1 MSVPLVSSYFNPLD
15 GTQCSSHIFRRAKSH
30 LFFLNNGFPT
40 IKMNSRTDSSSLRQ
54 FFHSHQH
61 FYAPIHS
68 MSSENDGSRTIPS
81 SSSCSSS
88 SSNSTSESEDFSER
102 TGVTDAETDS
112 DADDEPNM
120 AVPFQEYGKDYDP
133 SSLPEKWDVL
143 GLGQAMVSGNTDFPT
158 SNCINPLLA

>member
-30 LFFLNNGFPT
+30 LFFLDNGFPT
-40 IKMNSRTDSSSLRQ
+40 IKTKNCRSDSSSLYQ

-61 FYAPIHS
+61 FYAPIHA
-68 MSSENDGSRTIPS
+68 MSSKNDGSRTTPS
-81 SSSCSSS
+81 SSFPSS

-102 TGVTDAETDS
+102 NVTDAEIDS
-112 DADDEPNM
+112 DADDEPRM
-120 AVPFQEYGKDYDP
+120 VIPFQEYGKDYDP

-143 GLGQAMVSGNTDFPT
+143 GLGQAMVSATRISQLLT
-158 SNCINPLLA
+158 VINPFLA